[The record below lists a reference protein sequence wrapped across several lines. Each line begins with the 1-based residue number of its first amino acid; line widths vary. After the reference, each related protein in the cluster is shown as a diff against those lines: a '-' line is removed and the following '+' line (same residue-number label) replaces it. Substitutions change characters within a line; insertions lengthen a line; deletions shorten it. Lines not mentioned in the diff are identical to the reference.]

1 MRIELSGGKYV
12 LKSDAHCMWL
22 AKNKTAKETGKE
34 YEDNIS
40 GYHPTLGGL
49 IDSTLRKR
57 ILLSEAETLA
67 ELRNETEAAAR
78 ELKEVFGELEK
89 VLSVSLRKTSTK
101 REKRP

>member
-22 AKNKTAKETGKE
+22 AKNKTAKGTLKE

-40 GYHPTLGGL
+40 GYHATLGGL
-49 IDSTLRKR
+49 IESVLRKR

-67 ELRNETEAAAR
+67 ELRSETEAAAR
-78 ELKEVFGELEK
+78 ELKKAFCELEK
-89 VLSVSLRKTSTK
+89 VLSASLGKTSTK
-101 REKRP
+101 RERP